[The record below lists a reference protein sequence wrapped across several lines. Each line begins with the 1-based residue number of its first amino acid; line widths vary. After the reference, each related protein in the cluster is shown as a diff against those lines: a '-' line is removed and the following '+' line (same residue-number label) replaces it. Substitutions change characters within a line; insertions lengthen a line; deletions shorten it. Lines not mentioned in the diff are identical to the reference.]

1 MKITVEEVKQDLK
14 DIKHFY
20 AHEELFKKA
29 LQSEN
34 VKMLVMKVTIYKEIM
49 VSAPF
54 ELFMIYFGLY
64 VYRQKQKELAEYLE
78 ISERTVRRKREQ
90 LYQYLIKRLRFYKDF
105 H

>member
-1 MKITVEEVKQDLK
+1 
-14 DIKHFY
+14 
-20 AHEELFKKA
+20 
-29 LQSEN
+29 
-34 VKMLVMKVTIYKEIM
+34 
-49 VSAPF
+49 
-54 ELFMIYFGLY
+54 MIYFGLY

>member
-29 LQSEN
+29 LKSEN
-34 VKMLVMKVTIYKEIM
+34 VKKLVLKVTIYKEIM

-54 ELFMIYFGLY
+54 ELFMIYL
-64 VYRQKQKELAEYLE
+64 V
-78 ISERTVRRKREQ
+78 
-90 LYQYLIKRLRFYKDF
+90 
-105 H
+105 